1 MKRLQLIAA
10 LTVSVLVTACSIVPK
25 SLGGTATYFET
36 ETPSVTR
43 AKLARNPDLPED
55 RIQIQ
60 DADGSAVVQKVEFRS
75 GVSSAT
81 VERLAKSY
89 GCTGRTGAA
98 LITAKGP
105 VEVYRLQCD
114 TGTTFLAQCELRQCR
129 RMR

>member
-1 MKRLQLIAA
+1 MKRLHLIAA
-10 LTVSVLVTACSIVPK
+10 LTVSALMSACSIVPK
-25 SLGGTATYFET
+25 SLGGTATYFEP
-36 ETPSVTR
+36 ETTAAPHANV
-43 AKLARNPDLPED
+43 ARSPDLPEE

-60 DADGSAVVQKVEFRS
+60 DADGSAVVQKVAFRS

-98 LITAKGP
+98 LLTAKGP

-114 TGTTFLAQCELRQCR
+114 SGATFMAQCELRQCR